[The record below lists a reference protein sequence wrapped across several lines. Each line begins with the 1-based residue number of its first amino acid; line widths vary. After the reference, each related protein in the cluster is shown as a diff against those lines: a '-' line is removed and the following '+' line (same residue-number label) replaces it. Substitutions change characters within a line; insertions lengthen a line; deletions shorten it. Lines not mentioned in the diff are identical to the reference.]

1 MKGQVQLPT
10 PTVENDEDM
19 EVSSD
24 NSYFS
29 EPTTK
34 ATSTNCHS
42 RTPNSTI
49 HLTSQM
55 PTPPLTVVAPAPI
68 LLDPATKT
76 AQIIAQIK
84 ERAYAKTHCSP
95 EVAPLEFIDDLD
107 DSEDDFLPI
116 LPFATQPARYDIIC
130 YLSDEEM
137 KYVFLSQLQRQH
149 LGNCCV
155 GRYIYQTH
163 FSLFVTKSSSG
174 LVIIE
179 FQCLI
184 RTFKRI
190 TLKNVSFATKSCQDR
205 TGKGNKTVA
214 CASFDI
220 LLKEKKL
227 AEKSRKGHD
236 AFCRLQRANL
246 VKIF

>member
-24 NSYFS
+24 NSLFS

-55 PTPPLTVVAPAPI
+55 PTLPLTVVAPAPI

-84 ERAYAKTHCSP
+84 ERANAKTHCSP
-95 EVAPLEFIDDLD
+95 EVAPL
-107 DSEDDFLPI
+107 
-116 LPFATQPARYDIIC
+116 
-130 YLSDEEM
+130 
-137 KYVFLSQLQRQH
+137 
-149 LGNCCV
+149 
-155 GRYIYQTH
+155 
-163 FSLFVTKSSSG
+163 
-174 LVIIE
+174 
-179 FQCLI
+179 
-184 RTFKRI
+184 
-190 TLKNVSFATKSCQDR
+190 
-205 TGKGNKTVA
+205 
-214 CASFDI
+214 
-220 LLKEKKL
+220 
-227 AEKSRKGHD
+227 
-236 AFCRLQRANL
+236 
-246 VKIF
+246 